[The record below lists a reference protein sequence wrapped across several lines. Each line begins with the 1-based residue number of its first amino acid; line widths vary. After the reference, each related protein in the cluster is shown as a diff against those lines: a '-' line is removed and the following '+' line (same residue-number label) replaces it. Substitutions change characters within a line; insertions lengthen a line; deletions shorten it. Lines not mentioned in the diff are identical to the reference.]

1 MLVSH
6 EKENG
11 VIYMYCVSLR
21 QLIEQTTN
29 KHISSPEKIYNQI
42 YLGKSFYIGFRQ
54 WEYVQQH
61 SNITKTII
69 KNLWL

>member
-21 QLIEQTTN
+21 QLIERTTN

-54 WEYVQQH
+54 REYVQQH

>member
-1 MLVSH
+1 
-6 EKENG
+6 
-11 VIYMYCVSLR
+11 MYCVF
-21 QLIEQTTN
+21 
-29 KHISSPEKIYNQI
+29 SPEKIYNQI

-54 WEYVQQH
+54 WEYVQQL